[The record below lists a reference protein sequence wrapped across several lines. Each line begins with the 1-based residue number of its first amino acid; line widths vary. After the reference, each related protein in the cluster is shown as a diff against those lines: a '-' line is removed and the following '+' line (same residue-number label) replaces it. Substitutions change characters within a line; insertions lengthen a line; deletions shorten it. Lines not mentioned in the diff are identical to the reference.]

1 MHAALRLGLSAL
13 ILTTFVTTAF
23 VRCGPQEASAQD
35 ANATKPSEQPV
46 ATMRHGNRPR
56 APKPVEAAPPEQP
69 AAAPT
74 PPPAAEPAKP
84 AASPAKSPDEL
95 PPKFPFSVGTAGEDI
110 AGVVARGTPIYKWAD
125 EHGFTE
131 GPACAPDGS
140 MYFTDVAGS
149 QVLQVDAMGAKVA
162 LKDSKGMNGLF
173 FSKDGVLYG
182 CQSGEQRIVA
192 IDVSPET
199 AAKKERVRVI
209 CDKGPGGAPLGKVN
223 DLVLDR
229 SGGIWFSAPVI
240 GRKREGNAPDAVYYV
255 PVTGGEAV
263 QVVRDDKVVAPNGV
277 HLSPDGKTLYVL
289 PYLSLN
295 MMAYPVLGPG
305 KLGPGTVFYAIPS
318 GTRETIGGDG
328 LTVDI
333 KGNVYITVPARSS
346 VFVLS
351 PEGKPLGMI
360 RFPERPSNCA
370 LGGTEGKTLFVTAQ
384 KSVYAIEVEGSRS
397 R

>member
-13 ILTTFVTTAF
+13 FLTTAF
-23 VRCGPQEASAQD
+23 VRCGPKEASAQD
-35 ANATKPSEQPV
+35 ANTQKPSEPV
-46 ATMRHGNRPR
+46 AAMRHGNRPR
-56 APKPVEAAPPEQP
+56 APKPADTAPPVQPP

-74 PPPAAEPAKP
+74 PTPPPTAEPAKP
-84 AASPAKSPDEL
+84 AAAKSPDEL

-140 MYFTDVAGS
+140 MYFTDVAGN

-173 FSKDGVLYG
+173 FAKDGVLYG

-192 IDVSPET
+192 IDVSPEA
-199 AAKKERVRVI
+199 AAKKDRVRVI

-255 PVTGGEAV
+255 PTAGGEAV

-305 KLGPGTVFYAIPS
+305 KLGPGKVFYSIPS

-333 KGNVYITVPARSS
+333 KGNVYITVPARSA

-351 PEGKPLGMI
+351 PEGTPLGMI